1 MSNIELKLEELGIE
15 LPDAA
20 APAANYLPY
29 LVEDNLVYI
38 SGQLPMLNGE
48 ILLKGKLGDNVSI
61 EEGQKAAKLCV
72 LNILSQLK
80 KAVGGNLDNVVQ
92 CLKLGIFVNSTSDFT
107 DHAKVG
113 NGGSNILV
121 EILGDAGKHARF
133 AMGANSLPFGVPV
146 EIDAVFKIN
155 N

>member
-61 EEGQKAAKLCV
+61 
-72 LNILSQLK
+72 
-80 KAVGGNLDNVVQ
+80 
-92 CLKLGIFVNSTSDFT
+92 
-107 DHAKVG
+107 
-113 NGGSNILV
+113 
-121 EILGDAGKHARF
+121 
-133 AMGANSLPFGVPV
+133 
-146 EIDAVFKIN
+146 
-155 N
+155 